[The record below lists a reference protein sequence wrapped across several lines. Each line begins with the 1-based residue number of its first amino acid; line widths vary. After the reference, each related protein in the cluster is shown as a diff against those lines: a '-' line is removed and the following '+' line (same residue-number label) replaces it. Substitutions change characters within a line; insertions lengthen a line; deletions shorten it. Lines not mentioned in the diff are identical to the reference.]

1 MARPVFTRHAR
12 YIAAAPRAVQP
23 LLRRIRD
30 LVQAAVPDA
39 EPCISYGM
47 PAFRL
52 GRVFFYY
59 AAFRHHIGI
68 YPPVTGGASLQ
79 RRLEP
84 YRGPKGNLRFPLG
97 EKLPLGL
104 IRDTAVALA
113 REHGQPRAKR
123 EGRR

>member
-1 MARPVFTRHAR
+1 MARPVYSTHAE
-12 YIAAAPRAVQP
+12 YIAAAPRGVQP

-30 LVQAAVPDA
+30 VVRDAVPDA
-39 EPCISYGM
+39 DPCISYGM
-47 PAFRL
+47 PAFRR

-59 AAFRHHIGI
+59 PAFRHHIGI
-68 YPPVTGGASLQ
+68 YPPVTGGVALK
-79 RRLEP
+79 RRLAR

-113 REHGQPRAKR
+113 REHGTKR
-123 EGRR
+123 SRLGIR